1 MDKSMD
7 KPSFGVALVS
17 GGVAGTVTDVALFPL
32 DTIKTR
38 LQSAQGFRAAG
49 GFRGVYKGLSA
60 AALGSAP
67 GAAIF
72 FSTYEMSKQA
82 VEKPAAAR
90 GIHASVVHMGCASLG
105 EVMACLVRVPTE
117 VVKQRMQAGMHSS
130 MASVVNDVLRN
141 QGVFGLYQGYG
152 ITIMREIPFSLV
164 QFPLYEV
171 MKGKIRAARGGKEPF
186 AVESALCGS
195 LSGAIAAAATTPLDV
210 LKTRLMLGSDAEGRP
225 YTGVADTLTR
235 LVEEGR
241 ASGPGG
247 VNRVLFSGLGPRVM
261 WISIGGFVFFGAYE
275 QSKRAII
282 SLS

>member
-164 QFPLYEV
+164 LNY
-171 MKGKIRAARGGKEPF
+171 
-186 AVESALCGS
+186 S
-195 LSGAIAAAATTPLDV
+195 L
-210 LKTRLMLGSDAEGRP
+210 
-225 YTGVADTLTR
+225 
-235 LVEEGR
+235 
-241 ASGPGG
+241 
-247 VNRVLFSGLGPRVM
+247 
-261 WISIGGFVFFGAYE
+261 
-275 QSKRAII
+275 
-282 SLS
+282 